1 MAKKKSQKRR
11 KRRST
16 TRRERSGSPAIRALS
31 ERIAA
36 AGPSYIQDNF
46 ERIMLGCHVLRQEP
60 EFEALYFEPRQT
72 LEAAGRHYPRFR
84 RRLMRAIQKDDEDA
98 ASLVYDEYRIA
109 ALKELDTPEF
119 RRKLQRGLG
128 QCIDRLKDS
137 YEAEKFEMA
146 LILSAMLSDEMDW
159 GKARPPLGLYSLVTT
174 IYEDSVNRAMET
186 LPDAHTIVGDEFYS
200 LWCAK
205 HHQADVALINQ
216 AVEGLT
222 SFQELAQRIATDDE
236 LALAWRRQEKSL
248 LNEFGECVA
257 EGLSFSEDFFSA
269 AEVSLAVEK
278 MEKRYW
284 SKPWS
289 LSRYVAVLAMYNF
302 AKCIREAVS
311 EIMSPQRM
319 AELTDWLEAAG
330 QECLEAEDE
339 RLRSLVLPVQA
350 AVSHL
355 QTEKRPSQ
363 NRIVLTTYL
372 MSWLTVYRDSDSF
385 GPHWQRLFKQI
396 RKMTRKMGR

>member
-1 MAKKKSQKRR
+1 MAKKKSRKRR
-11 KRRST
+11 KKRST

-36 AGPSYIQDNF
+36 AGPSYIHDNF

-84 RRLMRAIQKDDEDA
+84 RRLMRAVQKDDEDA

-109 ALKELDTPEF
+109 ALEELGTPQF
-119 RRKLQRGLG
+119 RRRLQRSLE
-128 QCIDRLKDS
+128 QCTDRLKDG
-137 YEAEKFEMA
+137 YEAEKFEIA
-146 LILSAMLSDEMDW
+146 LVLSIMLSDKIEW
-159 GKARPPLGLYSLVTT
+159 GKVKPPLGLYSLVTT

-186 LPDAHTIVGDEFYS
+186 LPDARAIVGDEFYS

-205 HHQADVALINQ
+205 HHQADMALINQ
-216 AVEGLT
+216 AVEELT
-222 SFQELAQRIATDDE
+222 SFQELAQRIATDE
-236 LALAWRRQEKSL
+236 KLALAWRRQEESL
-248 LNEFGECVA
+248 LNQFGERVA

-269 AEVSLAVEK
+269 AEVSLAMEK

-289 LSRYVAVLAMYNF
+289 LSRYFVTLAILNF
-302 AKCIREAVS
+302 LKCIREAVD
-311 EIMSPQRM
+311 EVVSPERM
-319 AELTDWLEAAG
+319 AELTGWLEAAG
-330 QECLEAEDE
+330 QECLESENE
-339 RLRSLVLPVQA
+339 RLRSLVPLVQA

-355 QTEKRPSQ
+355 RTETRPSR
-363 NRIVLTTYL
+363 NRIVLMVYL
-372 MSWLTVYRDSDSF
+372 MSWLTVCQDPDSLSR
-385 GPHWQRLFKQI
+385 HWQRLFKQL
-396 RKMTRKMGR
+396 RKVMRKMGR